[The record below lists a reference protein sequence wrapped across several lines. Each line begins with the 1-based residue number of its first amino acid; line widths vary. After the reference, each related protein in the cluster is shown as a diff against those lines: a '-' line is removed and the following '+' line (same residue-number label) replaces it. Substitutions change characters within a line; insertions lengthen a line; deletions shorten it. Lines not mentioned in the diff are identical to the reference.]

1 MALQKE
7 IELDNGV
14 TLNYHRVV
22 SVNSITNIST
32 TIEVASYVN
41 EAKRLEE
48 KEYQELQMKQDRTLE
63 EEEELEKGINVY
75 IDTDYIQIPYDKDM
89 NVDSAYEY
97 LVTLDKYKDAKD
109 V

>member
-7 IELDNGV
+7 IISNNGV
-14 TLNYHRVV
+14 PLNYHRIV

-41 EAKRLEE
+41 EAKRFEE
-48 KEYQELQMKQDRTLE
+48 KAYQELQMKEDRTPE

-75 IDTDYIQIPYDKDM
+75 IETEYIDLPYDKDM

-97 LVTLDKYKDAKD
+97 LVTLDKYKGSKN

>member
-32 TIEVASYVN
+32 TIEIASYVN

-48 KEYQELQMKQDRTLE
+48 KAYQELQMKEDRTLE

-89 NVDSAYEY
+89 NVDNAYKY
-97 LVTLDKYKDAKD
+97 LVTLDKYKGAKD

>member
-7 IELDNGV
+7 IISNNGV
-14 TLNYHRVV
+14 PLNYHRVV

-32 TIEVASYVN
+32 NIEVASYVN
-41 EAKRLEE
+41 EEKRLEE
-48 KEYQELQMKQDRTLE
+48 KEYQELQMKEDRTPE

-75 IDTDYIQIPYDKDM
+75 IDTDFVQIPYDKDM

-97 LVTLDKYKDAKD
+97 LITLDKYKGSKN

>member
-7 IELDNGV
+7 ILSNNGV

-32 TIEVASYVN
+32 YIEVASYVN

-48 KEYQELQMKQDRTLE
+48 KAYQELQMKEDRTLE

-75 IDTDYIQIPYDKDM
+75 IETDYIQIPYDKDM
-89 NVDSAYEY
+89 NVDSAYKY
-97 LVTLDKYKDAKD
+97 LVTLDKYKGAKD

>member
-7 IELDNGV
+7 IELENGV

-32 TIEVASYVN
+32 TIEIASYVN

-48 KEYQELQMKQDRTLE
+48 KEYQTLQMKQDRTQE
-63 EEEELEKGINVY
+63 EEEQLEQGINVY
-75 IDTDYIQIPYDKDM
+75 IETEYIDLPYTKDM
-89 NVDSAYEY
+89 NVDSAYKY
-97 LVTLDKYKDAKD
+97 LITLDKYKGSKK

>member
-7 IELDNGV
+7 ILSNNGV
-14 TLNYHRVV
+14 PLNYHRVV

-32 TIEVASYVN
+32 NIEVASYVN

-48 KEYQELQMKQDRTLE
+48 KEYQELQMKEDRTPE
-63 EEEELEKGINVY
+63 EEEQLEQGINVY
-75 IDTDYIQIPYDKDM
+75 IETEYIDLPYDKDI
-89 NVDSAYEY
+89 NVDTAYEY
-97 LVTLDKYKDAKD
+97 LVTLDKYKNAKD

>member
-7 IELDNGV
+7 IILENGV

-32 TIEVASYVN
+32 TIEIASYVS

-48 KEYQELQMKQDRTLE
+48 KTYQELQMKEDRTLE
-63 EEEELEKGINVY
+63 EEEQLEQGINVY
-75 IDTDYIQIPYDKDM
+75 IDTDYIQIPYDKDI
-89 NVDSAYEY
+89 NVDNAYQY
-97 LVTLDKYKDAKD
+97 LKALDKYKGAKD

>member
-7 IELDNGV
+7 IISNNGV

-48 KEYQELQMKQDRTLE
+48 KEYQELQMKQDRTQE
-63 EEEELEKGINVY
+63 EEEQLEQGINVY
-75 IDTDYIQIPYDKDM
+75 IETEYIDLPYDKDI
-89 NVDSAYEY
+89 NVDTAYEY
-97 LVTLDKYKDAKD
+97 LVTLDKYKNAKD

>member
-7 IELDNGV
+7 IELKNGV

-32 TIEVASYVN
+32 TIEVAGYVS

-48 KEYQELQMKQDRTLE
+48 KTYQELQMKQNRTPE
-63 EEEELEKGINVY
+63 EEEELERGINVY
-75 IDTDYIQIPYDKDM
+75 IDTDYIQIPYDKNM
-89 NVDSAYEY
+89 NVDNAYEY
-97 LVTLDKYKDAKD
+97 LLTTEKYKNAKNC
-109 V
+109 

>member
-32 TIEVASYVN
+32 TIEIASYVS

-48 KEYQELQMKQDRTLE
+48 KTYQELQMKEDRTLE
-63 EEEELEKGINVY
+63 EEEQLEKGINVY
-75 IDTDYIQIPYDKDM
+75 IDTDYIQIPYDKDI
-89 NVDSAYEY
+89 NVDNAYEY
-97 LVTLDKYKDAKD
+97 LLKMDKYKNAKD
-109 V
+109 C

>member
-1 MALQKE
+1 MALLKE
-7 IELDNGV
+7 ITLDNGI

-22 SVNSITNIST
+22 SVTSITNIST
-32 TIEVASYVN
+32 NIEVASYVN

-75 IDTDYIQIPYDKDM
+75 IETDYIQLPYNKDM
-89 NVDSAYEY
+89 NVDNAYEY
-97 LVTLDKYKDAKD
+97 LLATDKYKNAKD
-109 V
+109 C

>member
-7 IELDNGV
+7 IISNNGV
-14 TLNYHRVV
+14 PLNYHRVV

-48 KEYQELQMKQDRTLE
+48 KEYQELQMKEDRTQE
-63 EEEELEKGINVY
+63 EEEQLEQGINVY
-75 IDTDYIQIPYDKDM
+75 IETEYIDLPYDKDM
-89 NVDSAYEY
+89 NVDNAYEY
-97 LVTLDKYKDAKD
+97 LLKMDKYKNAKD
-109 V
+109 C